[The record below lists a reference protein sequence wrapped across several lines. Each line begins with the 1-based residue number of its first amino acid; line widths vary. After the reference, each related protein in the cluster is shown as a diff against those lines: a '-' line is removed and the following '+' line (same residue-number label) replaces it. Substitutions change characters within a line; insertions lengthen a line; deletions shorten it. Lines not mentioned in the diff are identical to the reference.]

1 MFSTKKNWGK
11 KKMFRHPAKSCLP
24 KFFNLRFYALLD
36 RTHLKLTW
44 DADFRE
50 SGHLSFTLYGFY
62 YYGQPMSI
70 AQV

>member
-1 MFSTKKNWGK
+1 MFAQVLLISD
-11 KKMFRHPAKSCLP
+11 
-24 KFFNLRFYALLD
+24 FYALLD

-62 YYGQPMSI
+62 YYGQPMSM
-70 AQV
+70 AQI